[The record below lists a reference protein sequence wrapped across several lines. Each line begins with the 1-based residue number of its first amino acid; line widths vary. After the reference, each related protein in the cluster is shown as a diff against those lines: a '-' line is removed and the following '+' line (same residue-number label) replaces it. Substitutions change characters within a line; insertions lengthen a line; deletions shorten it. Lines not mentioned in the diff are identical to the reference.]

1 MEDTKNGKMGLAI
14 IAGLAF
20 GAAVWYFMNTK
31 NGKQN
36 WETLVDVTKELT
48 DKLKNASLDS
58 TKSIANHVSNNASAF
73 KDRVNN

>member
-48 DKLKNASLDS
+48 DKLKNASLNS